1 MEDSSMKFYVNEYNP
16 SSTCY
21 DVVCEINGIEKIIG
35 TCTTKAD
42 AMTLCS
48 TALNKYR
55 FAKCIAN
62 IYLPKATFMIRE
74 RHSIF

>member
-1 MEDSSMKFYVNEYNP
+1 MKFYVNEYNP

-21 DVVCEINGIEKIIG
+21 DAVCEINGIEKIIG

-42 AMTLCS
+42 AVMLCS
-48 TALNKYR
+48 TALNKYS

-74 RHSIF
+74 RRSIF

>member
-21 DVVCEINGIEKIIG
+21 DAVCEINGIEKIIG

-42 AMTLCS
+42 AMMLCS

-55 FAKCIAN
+55 FAKCIAD
-62 IYLPKATFMIRE
+62 IRLPEATFMIRE
-74 RHSIF
+74 RRSIF